1 MWLMPAL
8 LGALLGVLT
17 LHRRQVYTLPSSTPT
32 YGELAGK
39 TMQNYLAMWEATL
52 RRTGGGWGGSH
63 TEEDWGTLRRMGA
76 GGTLSCLGRSL
87 TPQHQ
92 SYHVAIFPLVL
103 CIPQTIHSFLGPKM
117 RFCHSKQRA
126 PEETRLHSPCQ
137 G

>member
-52 RRTGGGWGGSH
+52 RRTGGGVGGKPH
-63 TEEDWGTLRRMGA
+63 
-76 GGTLSCLGRSL
+76 
-87 TPQHQ
+87 
-92 SYHVAIFPLVL
+92 
-103 CIPQTIHSFLGPKM
+103 
-117 RFCHSKQRA
+117 
-126 PEETRLHSPCQ
+126 
-137 G
+137 